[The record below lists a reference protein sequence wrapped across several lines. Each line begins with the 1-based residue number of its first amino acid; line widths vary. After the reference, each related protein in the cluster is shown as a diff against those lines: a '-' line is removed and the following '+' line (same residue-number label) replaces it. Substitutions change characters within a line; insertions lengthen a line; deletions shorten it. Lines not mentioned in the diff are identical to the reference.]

1 MSSGI
6 PIDPLFVPRE
16 ILLAKIIF
24 PDQSEKRRPILVISK
39 FSDKALMPSSRIL
52 VCLAI
57 TSNPNSDKFMIPISN
72 DSMEERQF
80 PKPSKVVCDN
90 FFTIL
95 KSDVIKRI
103 GKVTPEFYNKICN
116 LIKSDVLDIN

>member
-6 PIDPLFVPRE
+6 LIDPLFVPRE

-24 PDQSEKRRPILVISK
+24 SDQSEKRRPILVISK

-57 TSNPNSDKFMIPISN
+57 TSNPNSDKFMISISN
-72 DSMEERQF
+72 DDMEEKQF

-103 GKVTPEFYNKICN
+103 GKVTPEFYNKICSV
-116 LIKSDVLDIN
+116 IKSDILDIN